1 MIYHSIFTFEKSG
14 ELKMVQVDVF
24 WAYGLGAGFAM
35 AASRQIKKIQSS
47 TDGTNPASLK
57 DAKTKNPAEK
67 IPFWKTTYFLIN
79 VLFLSLVFGPSGL
92 YLVWQFTNWE
102 TMQALD
108 KSMPGWL
115 VTLFG
120 FTNVSQG
127 ILAFWVV
134 WKLLEKSKAF
144 LGFLHV
150 MLGYFGMFFILVHGW
165 DGEGYKR
172 FFSAT
177 REEYL
182 TNWTWNTAL
191 SWLTSD
197 VAITL
202 YVMGIVMIPI
212 MISIM
217 SSWLEEGLELQGVS
231 LGQEVKEGKGSP
243 VQRILFFLGSVFI
256 GALGLAIV
264 CSLLIHALGWI
275 FGTVLSLGVLY
286 ILGISKYGILF
297 VFYKGIFHL
306 KGNTISASGIPASA
320 RA

>member
-1 MIYHSIFTFEKSG
+1 
-14 ELKMVQVDVF
+14 MVQVDVF

-35 AASRQIKKIQSS
+35 AASRQIKKIQTSS
-47 TDGTNPASLK
+47 DSSSATILK
-57 DAKTKNPAEK
+57 EVERKNEKT
-67 IPFWKTTYFLIN
+67 PFWKTTYFLIN

-92 YLVWQFTNWE
+92 YLVWQFTSWE

-127 ILAFWVV
+127 ILAFWIV
-134 WKLLEKSKAF
+134 WKLIERSKEF
-144 LGFLHV
+144 FGFLQV

-182 TNWTWNTAL
+182 NNWSWNTAL

-202 YVMGIVMIPI
+202 YVMGVILIPI
-212 MISIM
+212 MIFIM
-217 SSWLEEGLELQGVS
+217 SNWLEEGLELHDVTFE
-231 LGQEVKEGKGSP
+231 QETKVGRGSP
-243 VQRILFFLGSVFI
+243 VQRIVFFFGSVFI
-256 GALGLAIV
+256 GALGLAIL
-264 CSLLIHALGWI
+264 SSMIIHFLGWI
-275 FGTVLSLGVLY
+275 FGSLVALGVLY

-297 VFYKGIFHL
+297 AFYKGIFHL
-306 KGNTISASGIPASA
+306 KGNPASQSGIPAEA
-320 RA
+320 RV

>member
-1 MIYHSIFTFEKSG
+1 
-14 ELKMVQVDVF
+14 MVQVDVF

-35 AASRQIKKIQSS
+35 AASRQIKKIQTSS
-47 TDGTNPASLK
+47 DSSPAALK
-57 DAKTKNPAEK
+57 EVEGKNEKT
-67 IPFWKTTYFLIN
+67 PFWKTTYFLIN

-127 ILAFWVV
+127 ILAFWIV
-134 WKLLEKSKAF
+134 WKLLERSKAF
-144 LGFLHV
+144 FGFLQV

-182 TNWTWNTAL
+182 NNWSWNTAL

-202 YVMGIVMIPI
+202 YVMGVIMIPI
-212 MISIM
+212 MIVIM
-217 SSWLEEGLELQGVS
+217 SRWLEEGLEIQGVS
-231 LGQEVKEGKGSP
+231 LEQETKEGKGSP
-243 VQRILFFLGSVFI
+243 IQRIVYFFGSVFI
-256 GALGLAIV
+256 GALGLAILS
-264 CSLLIHALGWI
+264 SLIIHALGWI
-275 FGTVLSLGVLY
+275 LGSAVALGMLY
-286 ILGISKYGILF
+286 ILGISKFGILF

-306 KGNTISASGIPASA
+306 KGSSASTSGVPAEA

>member
-1 MIYHSIFTFEKSG
+1 
-14 ELKMVQVDVF
+14 MVQVDVF

-35 AASRQIKKIQSS
+35 AASRQIKKMQTSS
-47 TDGTNPASLK
+47 DSSSPAVLK
-57 DAKTKNPAEK
+57 EVQEKKEK

-92 YLVWQFTNWE
+92 YLVWQFTSWE

-134 WKLLEKSKAF
+134 WKLIERSKAF
-144 LGFLHV
+144 FGFLQV
-150 MLGYFGMFFILVHGW
+150 MLGYFGMFFILVYGW

-172 FFSAT
+172 FFSVT

-182 TNWTWNTAL
+182 NNWSWNTAL

-202 YVMGIVMIPI
+202 YVMGIIMIPI
-212 MISIM
+212 MIVIM
-217 SSWLEEGLELQGVS
+217 SRWLEEGLEIKDVS
-231 LGQEVKEGKGSP
+231 LGQETKEGDGSP
-243 VQRILFFLGSVFI
+243 ILRILFFFGSVFI
-256 GALGLAIV
+256 GALGLAVVSSLIV
-264 CSLLIHALGWI
+264 HAFGWI
-275 FGTVLSLGVLY
+275 LGGAVALGVLY
-286 ILGISKYGILF
+286 ILGISKFGILF
-297 VFYKGIFHL
+297 AFYKGIFHL
-306 KGNTISASGIPASA
+306 KGNQASQSGIPAEA

>member
-1 MIYHSIFTFEKSG
+1 
-14 ELKMVQVDVF
+14 MVQVDVF

-47 TDGTNPASLK
+47 SDSENSASLK
-57 DAKTKNPAEK
+57 NAKAQVTTEK
-67 IPFWKTTYFLIN
+67 TPFWKTTYFLIN

-144 LGFLHV
+144 LGFLQV

-177 REEYL
+177 RDEYL

-212 MISIM
+212 MIFIM
-217 SSWLEEGLELQGVS
+217 SSWLEEGLEIQGNS
-231 LGQEVKEGKGSP
+231 LGQETKEGKGSP
-243 VQRILFFLGSVFI
+243 VQRILFFFGSVFI

-275 FGTVLSLGVLY
+275 FGGALSLGVLY
-286 ILGISKYGILF
+286 VLGISKYGILF
-297 VFYKGIFHL
+297 AFYKGIFHL
-306 KGNTISASGIPASA
+306 KGNSISASGVPAGA

>member
-1 MIYHSIFTFEKSG
+1 
-14 ELKMVQVDVF
+14 MVQVDVF

-47 TDGTNPASLK
+47 SDSTNSASLK
-57 DAKTKNPAEK
+57 DAKAKNPTEK
-67 IPFWKTTYFLIN
+67 TPFWKTTYFLIN

-127 ILAFWVV
+127 ILAFWIV

-144 LGFLHV
+144 LGFLQA

-182 TNWTWNTAL
+182 TNWSWNTAL

-202 YVMGIVMIPI
+202 YVMGIIMIPI
-212 MISIM
+212 MIYIM
-217 SSWLEEGLELQGVS
+217 SSWLEEGLEIQEVS
-231 LGQEVKEGKGSP
+231 LGQETKEGKGSP

-275 FGTVLSLGVLY
+275 FGGALSLGVLY
-286 ILGISKYGILF
+286 VLGISKYGILF
-297 VFYKGIFHL
+297 AFYKGIFHL
-306 KGNTISASGIPASA
+306 KGNSISASGVPAGA

>member
-1 MIYHSIFTFEKSG
+1 
-14 ELKMVQVDVF
+14 MVQVDVF

-35 AASRQIKKIQSS
+35 AASRQIQKMQTSSDSSSPAALKEVEKK
-47 TDGTNPASLK
+47 K
-57 DAKTKNPAEK
+57 EK

-92 YLVWQFTNWE
+92 YLVWQFTSWE

-115 VTLFG
+115 VTVFG

-127 ILAFWVV
+127 ILAFWIV
-134 WKLLEKSKAF
+134 WKLIERSKAF
-144 LGFLHV
+144 FGFLQV

-182 TNWTWNTAL
+182 NDWSWNTAI

-202 YVMGIVMIPI
+202 YVMGVIMIPI
-212 MISIM
+212 MILIM
-217 SSWLEEGLELQGVS
+217 SRWLEEGLELKDVS
-231 LGQEVKEGKGSP
+231 LGQETKEGNGSAAL
-243 VQRILFFLGSVFI
+243 RILFFFGSVFI
-256 GALGLAIV
+256 GALGLAILS
-264 CSLLIHALGWI
+264 SLIVHAFGWI
-275 FGTVLSLGVLY
+275 LGSVVALGVLY
-286 ILGISKYGILF
+286 ILGISKFGILF
-297 VFYKGIFHL
+297 AFYKGIFHL
-306 KGNTISASGIPASA
+306 KGNSVSQNEIPAEA
-320 RA
+320 RV

>member
-1 MIYHSIFTFEKSG
+1 
-14 ELKMVQVDVF
+14 MVQVDVF

-35 AASRQIKKIQSS
+35 AASRQIKKIQTSPDSS
-47 TDGTNPASLK
+47 
-57 DAKTKNPAEK
+57 PAEALTEVGGK
-67 IPFWKTTYFLIN
+67 NEKTPFWKTTYFLIN

-127 ILAFWVV
+127 ILAFWIV
-134 WKLLEKSKAF
+134 WKLLEKSKVF
-144 LGFLHV
+144 FGFLQV

-182 TNWTWNTAL
+182 NNWSWNTAL

-202 YVMGIVMIPI
+202 YVMGVIMIPI
-212 MISIM
+212 MIVIM
-217 SSWLEEGLELQGVS
+217 SRWLEEGLEIQGVS
-231 LGQEVKEGKGSP
+231 LEQEAKEGKGSP
-243 VQRILFFLGSVFI
+243 IQRIVYFFGSVFI
-256 GALGLAIV
+256 GALGLAILS
-264 CSLLIHALGWI
+264 SLIIHALGWI
-275 FGTVLSLGVLY
+275 LGSVVALGMLY
-286 ILGISKYGILF
+286 ILGISKFGILF

-306 KGNTISASGIPASA
+306 KGRSASTSGVPAGA

>member
-1 MIYHSIFTFEKSG
+1 
-14 ELKMVQVDVF
+14 MVQVDVF

-35 AASRQIKKIQSS
+35 AASRQIKKIQNSS
-47 TDGTNPASLK
+47 DSSPFAALK
-57 DAKTKNPAEK
+57 EVGEKKEK

-92 YLVWQFTNWE
+92 YLVWQFTSWE
-102 TMQALD
+102 TMQVLD

-127 ILAFWVV
+127 ILAFWIV

-144 LGFLHV
+144 FGFLQV

-182 TNWTWNTAL
+182 NNWSWNTAL

-202 YVMGIVMIPI
+202 YVMGLIMIPI
-212 MISIM
+212 MIVIM
-217 SSWLEEGLELQGVS
+217 SRWLEEGLEIQGVS
-231 LGQEVKEGKGSP
+231 LEQETKEGKGSP
-243 VQRILFFLGSVFI
+243 VQRIVFFFGSVFI
-256 GALGLAIV
+256 GALGLAILS
-264 CSLLIHALGWI
+264 SLIIHTLGW
-275 FGTVLSLGVLY
+275 VLGSIVAAGVLY
-286 ILGISKYGILF
+286 ILGISKFGILF
-297 VFYKGIFHL
+297 AFYKGIFHL
-306 KGNTISASGIPASA
+306 KGNPTSQSGIPAEA

>member
-1 MIYHSIFTFEKSG
+1 MIYHSKFRLKKSG

-35 AASRQIKKIQSS
+35 AASRQIKKIQSGDS
-47 TDGTNPASLK
+47 LGSASLK
-57 DAKTKNPAEK
+57 EIKPKSSDEKT
-67 IPFWKTTYFLIN
+67 PFWKTTYFLIN

-92 YLVWQFTNWE
+92 YLVWQFTSWE

-144 LGFLHV
+144 YGFLQV

-182 TNWTWNTAL
+182 NDWTWGTAL
-191 SWLTSD
+191 AWLTSD

-212 MISIM
+212 MISIL
-217 SSWLEEGLELQGVS
+217 SNWIEEGLEIRDVT
-231 LGQEVKEGKGSP
+231 LGQETKETKGS
-243 VQRILFFLGSVFI
+243 VIARILYFLGSVFI
-256 GALGLAIV
+256 GALGLAIF
-264 CSLLIHALGWI
+264 CSLLIHALGWT
-275 FGTVLSLGVLY
+275 FGTIFSLGVLY

-297 VFYKGIFHL
+297 AFYKGIFHL
-306 KGNTISASGIPASA
+306 KGNSSSASGVIAGA